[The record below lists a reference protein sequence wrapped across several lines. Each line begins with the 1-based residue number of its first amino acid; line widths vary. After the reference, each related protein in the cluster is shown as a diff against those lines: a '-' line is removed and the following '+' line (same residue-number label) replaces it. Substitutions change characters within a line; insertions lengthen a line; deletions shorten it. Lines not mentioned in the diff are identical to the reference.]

1 MPSIPKPSR
10 CAQCSTRSGLHR
22 DVSDSLTYCRACW
35 VTYYGSQPPPPEP
48 PQPCQFWRNTGRCKF
63 GDVCRF
69 LHGDTLACATSV
81 HPHTLGQAPALALR
95 AARRIVTCV
104 PPSALAAGSARPA
117 ATMCCAVRASTRT
130 ALQQRRLLTISW
142 RGESGESCYRH
153 RPPLTKTGARVGAP
167 SAKPLRCSRASRLG
181 HRRSGRRPPGRAS
194 RPPSP
199 VAAPRSSLR
208 RNKP

>member
-1 MPSIPKPSR
+1 MIASHTVGRVGSHITAASHRLRSR
-10 CAQCSTRSGLHR
+10 RSHASSGATRAGASLVTCAASCMAIRWRVRLQCTLTRS
-22 DVSDSLTYCRACW
+22 A
-35 VTYYGSQPPPPEP
+35 
-48 PQPCQFWRNTGRCKF
+48 
-63 GDVCRF
+63 
-69 LHGDTLACATSV
+69 
-81 HPHTLGQAPALALR
+81 QAPAVALR

-208 RNKP
+208 RNTP